1 MDSTKIAL
9 IVHVSRKYI
18 LPVVIGGFVVWLITN
33 ELEDWADVV
42 CSAAAAMAIAV
53 EACADVR

>member
-9 IVHVSRKYI
+9 IVHISRKYI
-18 LPVVIGGFVVWLITN
+18 APVVIGGFVVWLVTN
-33 ELEDWADVV
+33 ELNDWADVV

-53 EACADVR
+53 EAC

>member
-9 IVHVSRKYI
+9 IVHISRKYI
-18 LPVVIGGFVVWLITN
+18 APVALGGLVVWLVSN
-33 ELEDWADVV
+33 ELSDWADVV

-53 EACADVR
+53 EACVK